1 MKIIFKRKEVPFLFS
16 LKKISAF
23 RSFLLI
29 CTGLLLA
36 IPSALADS
44 SLAAATNTDG
54 LKKENYELVVIGDSL
69 AAGYERGFTEASVP
83 YGFAEH
89 VYEQAL
95 FQGFRTEYSNFGI
108 LGLRSEGL
116 YNWLLAAA
124 NGTTIAADE
133 VQANLADP
141 RAEQIIKETSK
152 LTASISKADLIL
164 ISIGGNDFTKLIA
177 DLDNIEGSSFKDE
190 IKDSVVTSINT
201 ILQQYSANVDNILKQ
216 IWELNPSAQIAIAD
230 QYLPIPSPGSIHEY
244 DPNKAEV
251 LREGV
256 KQLRLEL
263 ESIASQWNKQGH
275 KMVIA
280 DADKAIKGKEFLLTS
295 IMAKD
300 IHPNAS
306 GYKALGEAYSKAIWG
321 DYLTLAPRAADVP
334 ISIIVNGKELSTQ
347 YAPVIIKGRTFLS
360 LRDITDA
367 IGADLEWD
375 AATKTAAITLE
386 NRTVDIT
393 IGASTIRIDGETMPL
408 NAVPAFMHKINN
420 TGKTYVPLAALSEG
434 LGLQVVYRDTL
445 KAAFINE

>member
-1 MKIIFKRKEVPFLFS
+1 MFKLI
-16 LKKISAF
+16 KISAF
-23 RSFLLI
+23 RTFLLI

-44 SLAAATNTDG
+44 SLAAATNTDS
-54 LKKENYELVVIGDSL
+54 LKKKNYELVVIGDSL

-95 FQGFRTEYSNFGI
+95 FHGFRTVYSNFGI

-141 RAEQIIKETSK
+141 RAEKIMKESSK
-152 LTASISKADLIL
+152 LTASIRTADLIL

-190 IKDSVVTSINT
+190 IKNSVVSSINT
-201 ILQQYSANVDNILKQ
+201 ILQQYSANVDSILEQ

-230 QYLPIPSPGSIHEY
+230 QYLPIPSPRVINNTVINDY

-263 ESIASQWNKQGH
+263 ESIAAHWNKQGH
-275 KMVIA
+275 KLVIA

-300 IHPNAS
+300 IHPNTS
-306 GYKALGEAYSKAIWG
+306 GYQALGEAYSKAIWG

-347 YAPVIIKGRTFLS
+347 YAPVIIKSRTFLS